1 MEQIF
6 DIVKQ
11 ITGVM
16 IVFSVLLHIFSGS
29 PYRRY
34 FQFVEGLLILLLV
47 TAPLFRQWKQ
57 EDIVEDCFRK
67 YQKQWETR
75 EVEEEMKRIGERRE
89 NLINQEGRRC
99 KMKETWSDTIKQM
112 VKKAGKGKI
121 LLLIAVG
128 VLLLLVSIKDS
139 GRQAATTEK
148 SQNTVTEQ
156 STSDDMQRYREKMET
171 QVKEILEQVEG
182 VGKADVM
189 LTLQASKEK
198 VTLKDNKQDDTKTEE
213 ETVLLDGESRESSP
227 YVVQEIEP
235 QIEGIVVVCSGGDS
249 PAMPA

>member
-1 MEQIF
+1 
-6 DIVKQ
+6 
-11 ITGVM
+11 
-16 IVFSVLLHIFSGS
+16 
-29 PYRRY
+29 
-34 FQFVEGLLILLLV
+34 
-47 TAPLFRQWKQ
+47 
-57 EDIVEDCFRK
+57 
-67 YQKQWETR
+67 
-75 EVEEEMKRIGERRE
+75 
-89 NLINQEGRRC
+89 
-99 KMKETWSDTIKQM
+99 MKETWSDTIKQM

>member
-1 MEQIF
+1 
-6 DIVKQ
+6 
-11 ITGVM
+11 
-16 IVFSVLLHIFSGS
+16 
-29 PYRRY
+29 
-34 FQFVEGLLILLLV
+34 
-47 TAPLFRQWKQ
+47 
-57 EDIVEDCFRK
+57 
-67 YQKQWETR
+67 
-75 EVEEEMKRIGERRE
+75 
-89 NLINQEGRRC
+89 
-99 KMKETWSDTIKQM
+99 MKETWSDTIKQM

-249 PAMPA
+249 PAMQREIISAISALFPVEKSST

>member
-1 MEQIF
+1 
-6 DIVKQ
+6 
-11 ITGVM
+11 
-16 IVFSVLLHIFSGS
+16 
-29 PYRRY
+29 
-34 FQFVEGLLILLLV
+34 
-47 TAPLFRQWKQ
+47 
-57 EDIVEDCFRK
+57 
-67 YQKQWETR
+67 
-75 EVEEEMKRIGERRE
+75 
-89 NLINQEGRRC
+89 
-99 KMKETWSDTIKQM
+99 MKETWSDTIKQM

-156 STSDDMQRYREKMET
+156 STSDDMQRYREKMEK

-235 QIEGIVVVCSGGDS
+235 QIEGIVVVCLSLIHI
-249 PAMPA
+249 

>member
-1 MEQIF
+1 
-6 DIVKQ
+6 
-11 ITGVM
+11 
-16 IVFSVLLHIFSGS
+16 
-29 PYRRY
+29 
-34 FQFVEGLLILLLV
+34 
-47 TAPLFRQWKQ
+47 
-57 EDIVEDCFRK
+57 
-67 YQKQWETR
+67 
-75 EVEEEMKRIGERRE
+75 
-89 NLINQEGRRC
+89 
-99 KMKETWSDTIKQM
+99 MKETWSDTIKQM

-235 QIEGIVVVCSGGDS
+235 QIEGIVVGCSGDS
-249 PAMPA
+249 PAMQREIISAISALFPVESHKIKVMKSKEAK

>member
-1 MEQIF
+1 
-6 DIVKQ
+6 
-11 ITGVM
+11 
-16 IVFSVLLHIFSGS
+16 
-29 PYRRY
+29 
-34 FQFVEGLLILLLV
+34 
-47 TAPLFRQWKQ
+47 
-57 EDIVEDCFRK
+57 
-67 YQKQWETR
+67 
-75 EVEEEMKRIGERRE
+75 
-89 NLINQEGRRC
+89 
-99 KMKETWSDTIKQM
+99 MKETWSDTIKQM

-156 STSDDMQRYREKMET
+156 STSDDMQRYREKMEK

-249 PAMPA
+249 PAMQREIISAISALSPVESHKIKVMKSKEAK

>member
-1 MEQIF
+1 
-6 DIVKQ
+6 
-11 ITGVM
+11 
-16 IVFSVLLHIFSGS
+16 
-29 PYRRY
+29 
-34 FQFVEGLLILLLV
+34 
-47 TAPLFRQWKQ
+47 
-57 EDIVEDCFRK
+57 
-67 YQKQWETR
+67 
-75 EVEEEMKRIGERRE
+75 
-89 NLINQEGRRC
+89 
-99 KMKETWSDTIKQM
+99 MKETWSDTIKQM

-139 GRQAATTEK
+139 GRQAATTGK

-156 STSDDMQRYREKMET
+156 STSDDMQRYREKMEK

-249 PAMPA
+249 PAMQREIISAISALFPVESHKIKVMKSKEAK

>member
-1 MEQIF
+1 
-6 DIVKQ
+6 
-11 ITGVM
+11 
-16 IVFSVLLHIFSGS
+16 
-29 PYRRY
+29 
-34 FQFVEGLLILLLV
+34 
-47 TAPLFRQWKQ
+47 
-57 EDIVEDCFRK
+57 
-67 YQKQWETR
+67 
-75 EVEEEMKRIGERRE
+75 
-89 NLINQEGRRC
+89 
-99 KMKETWSDTIKQM
+99 MKETWSDTIKQM

-156 STSDDMQRYREKMET
+156 STSDDMQRYREKMEK

-249 PAMPA
+249 PAMQREIISAISALFPVKSHKIKVMKSKEAK

>member
-1 MEQIF
+1 
-6 DIVKQ
+6 
-11 ITGVM
+11 
-16 IVFSVLLHIFSGS
+16 
-29 PYRRY
+29 
-34 FQFVEGLLILLLV
+34 
-47 TAPLFRQWKQ
+47 
-57 EDIVEDCFRK
+57 
-67 YQKQWETR
+67 
-75 EVEEEMKRIGERRE
+75 
-89 NLINQEGRRC
+89 
-99 KMKETWSDTIKQM
+99 MKETWSDTIKQM

-156 STSDDMQRYREKMET
+156 STSDDMQRYREKMEK

-227 YVVQEIEP
+227 YVVQEIE
-235 QIEGIVVVCSGGDS
+235 GIVVVCSGGDS
-249 PAMPA
+249 PAMQREIISAISALFPVESHKIKVMKSKEAK

>member
-1 MEQIF
+1 
-6 DIVKQ
+6 
-11 ITGVM
+11 
-16 IVFSVLLHIFSGS
+16 
-29 PYRRY
+29 
-34 FQFVEGLLILLLV
+34 
-47 TAPLFRQWKQ
+47 
-57 EDIVEDCFRK
+57 
-67 YQKQWETR
+67 
-75 EVEEEMKRIGERRE
+75 
-89 NLINQEGRRC
+89 
-99 KMKETWSDTIKQM
+99 MKETWSDTIKQM

-227 YVVQEIEP
+227 YVVQENRRSKESSWCAAA
-235 QIEGIVVVCSGGDS
+235 VTVRRCSVK
-249 PAMPA
+249 

>member
-1 MEQIF
+1 
-6 DIVKQ
+6 
-11 ITGVM
+11 
-16 IVFSVLLHIFSGS
+16 
-29 PYRRY
+29 
-34 FQFVEGLLILLLV
+34 
-47 TAPLFRQWKQ
+47 
-57 EDIVEDCFRK
+57 
-67 YQKQWETR
+67 
-75 EVEEEMKRIGERRE
+75 
-89 NLINQEGRRC
+89 
-99 KMKETWSDTIKQM
+99 MKETWSDTIKQM

-139 GRQAATTEK
+139 GRQAATSEK

-156 STSDDMQRYREKMET
+156 STSDDMQRYREKMEK

-213 ETVLLDGESRESSP
+213 ETVNPANLRRMWCRRSNRRSKESSWCAAA
-227 YVVQEIEP
+227 VTVRR
-235 QIEGIVVVCSGGDS
+235 CSVK
-249 PAMPA
+249 

>member
-1 MEQIF
+1 
-6 DIVKQ
+6 
-11 ITGVM
+11 
-16 IVFSVLLHIFSGS
+16 
-29 PYRRY
+29 
-34 FQFVEGLLILLLV
+34 
-47 TAPLFRQWKQ
+47 
-57 EDIVEDCFRK
+57 
-67 YQKQWETR
+67 
-75 EVEEEMKRIGERRE
+75 
-89 NLINQEGRRC
+89 
-99 KMKETWSDTIKQM
+99 MKETWSDTIKQM

-156 STSDDMQRYREKMET
+156 STSDDMQRYREKMEK

>member
-1 MEQIF
+1 
-6 DIVKQ
+6 
-11 ITGVM
+11 
-16 IVFSVLLHIFSGS
+16 
-29 PYRRY
+29 
-34 FQFVEGLLILLLV
+34 
-47 TAPLFRQWKQ
+47 
-57 EDIVEDCFRK
+57 
-67 YQKQWETR
+67 
-75 EVEEEMKRIGERRE
+75 
-89 NLINQEGRRC
+89 
-99 KMKETWSDTIKQM
+99 MKETWSDTIKQM

-156 STSDDMQRYREKMET
+156 STSDDMQRYREKMEK

-198 VTLKDNKQDDTKTEE
+198 VTLKTI
-213 ETVLLDGESRESSP
+213 SRTTPRRKKRRFFWMVNPANLRRMWCRRSNRRSKESSWCAAA
-227 YVVQEIEP
+227 VTVRR
-235 QIEGIVVVCSGGDS
+235 CSVK
-249 PAMPA
+249 

>member
-1 MEQIF
+1 
-6 DIVKQ
+6 
-11 ITGVM
+11 
-16 IVFSVLLHIFSGS
+16 
-29 PYRRY
+29 
-34 FQFVEGLLILLLV
+34 
-47 TAPLFRQWKQ
+47 
-57 EDIVEDCFRK
+57 
-67 YQKQWETR
+67 
-75 EVEEEMKRIGERRE
+75 
-89 NLINQEGRRC
+89 
-99 KMKETWSDTIKQM
+99 MKETWSDTIKQM

-139 GRQAATTEK
+139 GRQAETTEK

-249 PAMPA
+249 PAMQREIISAISALFPVESHKIKVMKSKEAK

>member
-1 MEQIF
+1 
-6 DIVKQ
+6 
-11 ITGVM
+11 
-16 IVFSVLLHIFSGS
+16 
-29 PYRRY
+29 
-34 FQFVEGLLILLLV
+34 
-47 TAPLFRQWKQ
+47 
-57 EDIVEDCFRK
+57 
-67 YQKQWETR
+67 
-75 EVEEEMKRIGERRE
+75 
-89 NLINQEGRRC
+89 
-99 KMKETWSDTIKQM
+99 MKETWSDTIKQM

-156 STSDDMQRYREKMET
+156 STSDDMQRYREKMEK

-213 ETVLLDGESRESSP
+213 ETVLLDGESRE
-227 YVVQEIEP
+227 IEP

-249 PAMPA
+249 PAMQREIISAISALFPVESHKIKVMKSKEAK

>member
-1 MEQIF
+1 M
-6 DIVKQ
+6 
-11 ITGVM
+11 
-16 IVFSVLLHIFSGS
+16 
-29 PYRRY
+29 
-34 FQFVEGLLILLLV
+34 EGLLILLLV

-75 EVEEEMKRIGERRE
+75 EVEEEMKRIGERR
-89 NLINQEGRRC
+89 
-99 KMKETWSDTIKQM
+99 
-112 VKKAGKGKI
+112 
-121 LLLIAVG
+121 
-128 VLLLLVSIKDS
+128 
-139 GRQAATTEK
+139 
-148 SQNTVTEQ
+148 
-156 STSDDMQRYREKMET
+156 
-171 QVKEILEQVEG
+171 VKEILEQVEG

-235 QIEGIVVVCSGGDS
+235 QIERIVVVCSGGDS
-249 PAMPA
+249 PAMQREIISAISALFPVESHKIKVMKSKEAK

>member
-1 MEQIF
+1 
-6 DIVKQ
+6 
-11 ITGVM
+11 
-16 IVFSVLLHIFSGS
+16 
-29 PYRRY
+29 
-34 FQFVEGLLILLLV
+34 
-47 TAPLFRQWKQ
+47 
-57 EDIVEDCFRK
+57 
-67 YQKQWETR
+67 
-75 EVEEEMKRIGERRE
+75 
-89 NLINQEGRRC
+89 
-99 KMKETWSDTIKQM
+99 MKETWSDTIKQM

-156 STSDDMQRYREKMET
+156 STSDDMQRYREKMEK
-171 QVKEILEQVEG
+171 QVKEILE
-182 VGKADVM
+182 

-249 PAMPA
+249 PAMQREIISAISALFPVESHKIKVMKMK

>member
-1 MEQIF
+1 
-6 DIVKQ
+6 
-11 ITGVM
+11 
-16 IVFSVLLHIFSGS
+16 
-29 PYRRY
+29 
-34 FQFVEGLLILLLV
+34 
-47 TAPLFRQWKQ
+47 
-57 EDIVEDCFRK
+57 
-67 YQKQWETR
+67 
-75 EVEEEMKRIGERRE
+75 
-89 NLINQEGRRC
+89 
-99 KMKETWSDTIKQM
+99 MKETWSDTIKQM

-156 STSDDMQRYREKMET
+156 STSDDMQRYREKMEK

-249 PAMPA
+249 PAMQREIISAISALFPVERHKIKVMKSKEAK